1 MCMTIARDGGTGG
14 VWDLKE
20 GLLQKPT
27 GPVQSV
33 YSLTDPA
40 MNDDCMHACMCM
52 MLQWTI
58 DDIPIL

>member
-33 YSLTDPA
+33 YSASSLKSRIPK
-40 MNDDCMHACMCM
+40 MCE
-52 MLQWTI
+52 
-58 DDIPIL
+58 